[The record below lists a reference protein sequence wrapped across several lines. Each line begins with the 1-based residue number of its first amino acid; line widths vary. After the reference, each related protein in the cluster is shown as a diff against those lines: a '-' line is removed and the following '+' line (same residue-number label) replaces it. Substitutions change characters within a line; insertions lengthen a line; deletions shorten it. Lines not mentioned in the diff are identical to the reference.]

1 MLSDT
6 LVLRSPTTTRLDREI
21 SGWLAGLAG
30 VDVETFGGE
39 MFAAGASLE
48 GIDPKKLIG
57 RDQKVYTEGD
67 RRFSLSQFET
77 VGFAPI
83 LVMKDALAA
92 ELERIVEVEK
102 CSFACLMIT
111 DVTRE
116 TSLLLCRGEAR
127 VLGAIS
133 YPKREENLFEMIDV
147 LSRKKQLLPYFV
159 DLLKTL

>member
-1 MLSDT
+1 
-6 LVLRSPTTTRLDREI
+6 
-21 SGWLAGLAG
+21 
-30 VDVETFGGE
+30 
-39 MFAAGASLE
+39 
-48 GIDPKKLIG
+48 
-57 RDQKVYTEGD
+57 
-67 RRFSLSQFET
+67 
-77 VGFAPI
+77 
-83 LVMKDALAA
+83 MKDALAA
-92 ELERIVEVEK
+92 ELERIIEVEK

-133 YPKREENLFEMIDV
+133 YPKREENLFEMKDV